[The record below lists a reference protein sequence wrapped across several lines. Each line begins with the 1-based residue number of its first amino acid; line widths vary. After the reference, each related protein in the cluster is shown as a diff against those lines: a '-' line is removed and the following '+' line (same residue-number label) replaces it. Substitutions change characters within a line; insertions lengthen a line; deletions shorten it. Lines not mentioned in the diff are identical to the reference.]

1 MNKEMPDF
9 VEIPTPTSYD
19 TTTVQGRARAYT
31 EELVHKGY
39 LPQMVQ
45 ENVLVLGFYA
55 EHLENEKAVLENKL
69 RSYEHAIHEFVVSR
83 GTK

>member
-1 MNKEMPDF
+1 MEMTLNA
-9 VEIPTPTSYD
+9 ENTSYD
-19 TTTVQGRARAYT
+19 TSTVQGRARAYV
-31 EELVHKGY
+31 EDLVRKGY

-55 EHLENEKAVLENKL
+55 EHLENEVMTRDNTIRL
-69 RSYEHAIHEFVVSR
+69 YEQTIHEFVVSG

>member
-1 MNKEMPDF
+1 MEMTLNA
-9 VEIPTPTSYD
+9 ENTSYD
-19 TTTVQGRARAYT
+19 TSTVQGRARAYV
-31 EELVHKGY
+31 EDLVRKGY

-55 EHLENEKAVLENKL
+55 EHLENEVMTRDNTIRL
-69 RSYEHAIHEFVVSR
+69 YEQTVHEFVVSG